1 MPTFSIRSRLIFLF
15 TLQII
20 IIIFAGGLY
29 LDWRL
34 RQTLENELADKL
46 ESLAKTMALQIDA
59 DLLQNIFPGDE
70 DTRTYKNL
78 LQQLETF
85 KRQTNVRRIY
95 ILLKNKKNIVDT
107 DPLSQI
113 GNDLIFLPITQKET
127 EALFAG
133 QTINSTLFEGSDGRL
148 YKTSFTPILAGEQVS
163 AALALEAS
171 AHTLD
176 AIQTVRRDLLI
187 LGIAVLVGSV
197 FIGFL
202 FSKRI
207 TTPINRLKSAAQKI
221 TKGDYESKIQI
232 KSSDEIGFLGQT
244 MEEMRRAIVQRDIR
258 QKTMLAGVA
267 HEIRNPLG
275 GIELFAGLL
284 ASELTDEKPKNE
296 AEKIQKEVQNLKKI
310 VNNFL
315 NYARPNKAKKE
326 NCVVKDIFEEAKFLM
341 AQDLNG
347 YKVEFFEDKK
357 NSRIF
362 VDPQHLKQIFLNL
375 MKNSVEAM
383 KGSGKIRLEIKG
395 PNKLDFSDSGPGIA
409 NELQA
414 QVFEPFFT
422 KRKDGTGLGLAI
434 VKSLVEENG
443 GEIRLVQNINSG
455 AKFEFSLSKP
465 RY

>member
-1 MPTFSIRSRLIFLF
+1 M
-15 TLQII
+15 
-20 IIIFAGGLY
+20 
-29 LDWRL
+29 DWRL

-46 ESLAKTMALQIDA
+46 ESLAKAMALQIDA

-70 DTRTYKNL
+70 ATRTYKNL
-78 LQQLETF
+78 LQQLQVF
-85 KRQTNVRRIY
+85 KRQTNMRRIF
-95 ILLKNKKNIVDT
+95 IFLKNKKNVVDT
-107 DPLSQI
+107 DPSAQI
-113 GNDLIFLPITQKET
+113 GNDLVFMPIAGEET
-127 EALFAG
+127 EALFSG
-133 QTINSTLFEGSDGRL
+133 QTVNSTLFEGSDGRF
-148 YKTSFTPILAGEQVS
+148 YKTGFAPILAERQIV
-163 AALALEAS
+163 AAVALEAS

-202 FSKRI
+202 FSKKI